1 MKPLF
6 LIVRDLLCEHSL
18 VIVPGLGGFV
28 CNKAS
33 ARIDK
38 KSGKFTPPSVE
49 VLFNQRLQHNDGL
62 LQSALVETEGL
73 SANDA
78 EQLIKDEVARVMS
91 ALAKEHK
98 FDLSGLGV
106 LEKDGRNII
115 FHSQP
120 RVVENVDAYGL
131 QEFYFPELDEAEVER
146 RNVYRPTEKSTGFSV
161 IAAAAVL
168 LFCFFAQPVHR
179 DSINSYQASLILD
192 TPCNWVSSQSVEKV
206 TKYSVVL
213 SRFETKAEADS
224 FAVQQQMMVNSDTVR
239 VIEQGDEYLAV
250 FSETDNWK
258 QVISSLYTVRDSMT
272 NVVMPFVLC
281 REVEVE

>member
-1 MKPLF
+1 MNPRKTDLRSA
-6 LIVRDLLCEHSL
+6 VRQRKQAMSKEDISVRSSTLCSQVLQTEVYHLSKTIYGYLPFNQEVDLLPLLQKALDDGKQVALPKCFGKEMRFILVSDISRIQYSRFGAPEPMDDGPVARDESAL

-78 EQLIKDEVARVMS
+78 EQLIKEEVARVMS

-120 RVVENVDAYGL
+120 
-131 QEFYFPELDEAEVER
+131 
-146 RNVYRPTEKSTGFSV
+146 
-161 IAAAAVL
+161 
-168 LFCFFAQPVHR
+168 
-179 DSINSYQASLILD
+179 
-192 TPCNWVSSQSVEKV
+192 
-206 TKYSVVL
+206 
-213 SRFETKAEADS
+213 
-224 FAVQQQMMVNSDTVR
+224 
-239 VIEQGDEYLAV
+239 
-250 FSETDNWK
+250 
-258 QVISSLYTVRDSMT
+258 
-272 NVVMPFVLC
+272 
-281 REVEVE
+281 